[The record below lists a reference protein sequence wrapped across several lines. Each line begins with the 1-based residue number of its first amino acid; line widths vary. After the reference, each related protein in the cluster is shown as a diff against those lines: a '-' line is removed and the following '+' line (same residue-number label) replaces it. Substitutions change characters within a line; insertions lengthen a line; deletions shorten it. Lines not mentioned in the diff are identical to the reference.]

1 MSRYIR
7 TSHEEVKKFKSNSD
21 ILPDHPI
28 SLPQPPSPSYSH
40 VIWIATP
47 SLKEP
52 FLLFV
57 AQLNITDRLPNLK
70 LSPLKPSRATT
81 NILDVVAL
89 VKYHHVP
96 VQIEFSL
103 RDDQRIQDVVVW
115 GEDYVRSLG

>member
-1 MSRYIR
+1 MISL
-7 TSHEEVKKFKSNSD
+7 TKKFIPNLD

-28 SLPQPPSPSYSH
+28 SLPQPPPSLSYSH

-47 SLKEP
+47 SIKEP

-70 LSPLKPSRATT
+70 LSPLKPSRAPT
-81 NILDVVAL
+81 NILDVVTL

-103 RDDQRIQDVVVW
+103 GDDQRIQDVVVG